1 MFRPMRKQTLNKT
14 KVWGKIDNRRV
25 LSVTVAGVQAKKSN
39 ATPSYQYLALLTV
52 FPVIAVGVAA
62 YVL

>member
-1 MFRPMRKQTLNKT
+1 MMKQTLNKA
-14 KVWGKIDNRRV
+14 KVFGNIDNRHV
-25 LSVTVAGVQAKKSN
+25 LSVTESHSGGMATKKSN
-39 ATPSYQYLALLTV
+39 ATPSYDYLALLSV